1 MSEQPVIPPQAP
13 AVAPSDP
20 PPMPQA
26 PSAPPAGSAGT
37 ARYPWYL
44 RFAWILALVV
54 GIIAY
59 VATFVIMLLTR
70 NPTMLPTVL
79 LVGAGTIPL
88 TVLLFAQSSRVGP
101 LVPTR
106 ILLVTAVLGGLFG
119 ICAAG
124 LEETIAGLLLGKASI
139 LLVGVIEETAKLV
152 VPLIVLGLA
161 HRSTRGGGIV
171 IGIAAGTGF
180 AILETMGYGFNALLS
195 RSGGL
200 GALDSTLILR
210 GILVPA
216 GHVAWTGAI
225 CAALWFL
232 VETRHKLRGV
242 LALAVAYV
250 GAVVMHT
257 AWDATTSGILHILI
271 GVISVG
277 ALLTI
282 TILAHRTFVRRSH
295 QPTGGQ
301 AADARAAEGLS
312 ADGRTADVR
321 SPDMR
326 PASREYRGPSSR

>member
-1 MSEQPVIPPQAP
+1 MSEQPTIPPQAP
-13 AVAPSDP
+13 SLASASSLP
-20 PPMPQA
+20 P
-26 PSAPPAGSAGT
+26 APPAGSAST

-44 RFAWILALVV
+44 RFSWILALVV

-152 VPLIVLGLA
+152 VPLIVLALA

-282 TILAHRTFVRRSH
+282 TILAHRAFVRRSH
-295 QPTGGQ
+295 QPTGTPGAEVHPADGGAAVHPADGQ
-301 AADARAAEGLS
+301 APGIRS
-312 ADGRTADVR
+312 ADI
-321 SPDMR
+321 R
-326 PASREYRGPSSR
+326 PPNREYRDPSSR